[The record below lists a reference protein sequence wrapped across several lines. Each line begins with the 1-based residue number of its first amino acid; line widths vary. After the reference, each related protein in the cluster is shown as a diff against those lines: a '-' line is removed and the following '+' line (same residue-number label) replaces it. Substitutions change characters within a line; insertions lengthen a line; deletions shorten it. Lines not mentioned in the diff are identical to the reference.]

1 MSKDY
6 EIYIDRLAE
15 NSIIMKGQ
23 INDVVF
29 GLKGITDKLDTLIAL
44 KQVVIIN
51 RVFSRRSLSAF
62 SLRSCSL
69 SFRSASVRSQSCGS
83 VGYSVGI
90 TPAPVV
96 SSWLR

>member
-1 MSKDY
+1 MSRDY

-44 KQVVIIN
+44 KQVEL
-51 RVFSRRSLSAF
+51 SL
-62 SLRSCSL
+62 LQQQRL
-69 SFRSASVRSQSCGS
+69 PQQ
-83 VGYSVGI
+83 
-90 TPAPVV
+90 PKE
-96 SSWLR
+96 

>member
-1 MSKDY
+1 MGKDY

-44 KQVVIIN
+44 KQVEL
-51 RVFSRRSLSAF
+51 SL
-62 SLRSCSL
+62 LQQQRL
-69 SFRSASVRSQSCGS
+69 PQQ
-83 VGYSVGI
+83 
-90 TPAPVV
+90 PKEQ
-96 SSWLR
+96 L

>member
-44 KQVVIIN
+44 KHVEL
-51 RVFSRRSLSAF
+51 SL
-62 SLRSCSL
+62 LQQQRL
-69 SFRSASVRSQSCGS
+69 PQQ
-83 VGYSVGI
+83 
-90 TPAPVV
+90 PKEQ
-96 SSWLR
+96 L

>member
-44 KQVVIIN
+44 KQVEL
-51 RVFSRRSLSAF
+51 SL
-62 SLRSCSL
+62 LQQQRL
-69 SFRSASVRSQSCGS
+69 PQQQKEQ
-83 VGYSVGI
+83 
-90 TPAPVV
+90 
-96 SSWLR
+96 L

>member
-29 GLKGITDKLDTLIAL
+29 GLKGITYKLDTLIAL
-44 KQVVIIN
+44 KQVEL
-51 RVFSRRSLSAF
+51 SL
-62 SLRSCSL
+62 LQQQRL
-69 SFRSASVRSQSCGS
+69 PQR
-83 VGYSVGI
+83 
-90 TPAPVV
+90 
-96 SSWLR
+96 WKEK

>member
-6 EIYIDRLAE
+6 EIYIERLAE

-44 KQVVIIN
+44 KQVEL
-51 RVFSRRSLSAF
+51 SL
-62 SLRSCSL
+62 LQQQR
-69 SFRSASVRSQSCGS
+69 
-83 VGYSVGI
+83 
-90 TPAPVV
+90 APQCQKE
-96 SSWLR
+96 RP

>member
-6 EIYIDRLAE
+6 ETYIDRLAE

-44 KQVVIIN
+44 KQVEL
-51 RVFSRRSLSAF
+51 SL
-62 SLRSCSL
+62 LQQQRL
-69 SFRSASVRSQSCGS
+69 PQQ
-83 VGYSVGI
+83 
-90 TPAPVV
+90 PKEQ
-96 SSWLR
+96 L

>member
-44 KQVVIIN
+44 KQVEL
-51 RVFSRRSLSAF
+51 SL
-62 SLRSCSL
+62 LQQQRL
-69 SFRSASVRSQSCGS
+69 PQQ
-83 VGYSVGI
+83 
-90 TPAPVV
+90 PKEQP
-96 SSWLR
+96 

>member
-44 KQVVIIN
+44 KQVEL
-51 RVFSRRSLSAF
+51 SL
-62 SLRSCSL
+62 LQQQRL
-69 SFRSASVRSQSCGS
+69 PQQ
-83 VGYSVGI
+83 
-90 TPAPVV
+90 
-96 SSWLR
+96 LKEQL

>member
-1 MSKDY
+1 MRKDY

-44 KQVVIIN
+44 KQVEL
-51 RVFSRRSLSAF
+51 SL
-62 SLRSCSL
+62 LQQQRL
-69 SFRSASVRSQSCGS
+69 PQQ
-83 VGYSVGI
+83 
-90 TPAPVV
+90 PKEQ
-96 SSWLR
+96 L

>member
-6 EIYIDRLAE
+6 EIYVDRLAE

-44 KQVVIIN
+44 KQVEL
-51 RVFSRRSLSAF
+51 SL
-62 SLRSCSL
+62 LQQQRL
-69 SFRSASVRSQSCGS
+69 PQQ
-83 VGYSVGI
+83 
-90 TPAPVV
+90 PKEQ
-96 SSWLR
+96 L

>member
-15 NSIIMKGQ
+15 NSIITKGQ

-44 KQVVIIN
+44 KQVEL
-51 RVFSRRSLSAF
+51 SL
-62 SLRSCSL
+62 LQQQRL
-69 SFRSASVRSQSCGS
+69 PQQQKEQ
-83 VGYSVGI
+83 
-90 TPAPVV
+90 
-96 SSWLR
+96 L

>member
-44 KQVVIIN
+44 KQVEL
-51 RVFSRRSLSAF
+51 SL
-62 SLRSCSL
+62 LQQQR
-69 SFRSASVRSQSCGS
+69 
-83 VGYSVGI
+83 
-90 TPAPVV
+90 TPQCQKEQQ
-96 SSWLR
+96 

>member
-44 KQVVIIN
+44 KQVEL
-51 RVFSRRSLSAF
+51 SL
-62 SLRSCSL
+62 LQQQR
-69 SFRSASVRSQSCGS
+69 
-83 VGYSVGI
+83 
-90 TPAPVV
+90 APQCQKEQP
-96 SSWLR
+96 

>member
-44 KQVVIIN
+44 KQVEL
-51 RVFSRRSLSAF
+51 SL
-62 SLRSCSL
+62 LQQQRLPQQPKEQL
-69 SFRSASVRSQSCGS
+69 S
-83 VGYSVGI
+83 
-90 TPAPVV
+90 
-96 SSWLR
+96 

>member
-29 GLKGITDKLDTLIAL
+29 GLKAITDKLDTLIAL
-44 KQVVIIN
+44 KQVEL
-51 RVFSRRSLSAF
+51 SL
-62 SLRSCSL
+62 LQQQRL
-69 SFRSASVRSQSCGS
+69 PQQ
-83 VGYSVGI
+83 
-90 TPAPVV
+90 PKEQ
-96 SSWLR
+96 L

>member
-15 NSIIMKGQ
+15 NSIIMKLQ

-44 KQVVIIN
+44 KQVEL
-51 RVFSRRSLSAF
+51 SL
-62 SLRSCSL
+62 LQQQRL
-69 SFRSASVRSQSCGS
+69 PQQ
-83 VGYSVGI
+83 
-90 TPAPVV
+90 PKEQ
-96 SSWLR
+96 L

>member
-6 EIYIDRLAE
+6 DIYIDSLAE

-44 KQVVIIN
+44 KQVEL
-51 RVFSRRSLSAF
+51 SL
-62 SLRSCSL
+62 LQQQRL
-69 SFRSASVRSQSCGS
+69 PQQ
-83 VGYSVGI
+83 
-90 TPAPVV
+90 PKEQP
-96 SSWLR
+96 

>member
-44 KQVVIIN
+44 KQVEL
-51 RVFSRRSLSAF
+51 SL
-62 SLRSCSL
+62 LQQQRL
-69 SFRSASVRSQSCGS
+69 PQQQKEE
-83 VGYSVGI
+83 
-90 TPAPVV
+90 
-96 SSWLR
+96 L

>member
-44 KQVVIIN
+44 KQVEL
-51 RVFSRRSLSAF
+51 SL
-62 SLRSCSL
+62 LQQQRL
-69 SFRSASVRSQSCGS
+69 PQQLKEQS
-83 VGYSVGI
+83 
-90 TPAPVV
+90 
-96 SSWLR
+96 

>member
-44 KQVVIIN
+44 KQVKL
-51 RVFSRRSLSAF
+51 SL
-62 SLRSCSL
+62 LQQQRL
-69 SFRSASVRSQSCGS
+69 PQQ
-83 VGYSVGI
+83 
-90 TPAPVV
+90 PKEQ
-96 SSWLR
+96 L

>member
-44 KQVVIIN
+44 KQVEL
-51 RVFSRRSLSAF
+51 SL
-62 SLRSCSL
+62 LQQQRL
-69 SFRSASVRSQSCGS
+69 PQQ
-83 VGYSVGI
+83 
-90 TPAPVV
+90 PKE
-96 SSWLR
+96 

>member
-44 KQVVIIN
+44 KQVEL
-51 RVFSRRSLSAF
+51 SL
-62 SLRSCSL
+62 LQQQR
-69 SFRSASVRSQSCGS
+69 
-83 VGYSVGI
+83 
-90 TPAPVV
+90 APQCQKE
-96 SSWLR
+96 RQ

>member
-6 EIYIDRLAE
+6 EIYIDRLAD

-44 KQVVIIN
+44 KQVEL
-51 RVFSRRSLSAF
+51 SL
-62 SLRSCSL
+62 LQQQRL
-69 SFRSASVRSQSCGS
+69 PQQ
-83 VGYSVGI
+83 
-90 TPAPVV
+90 PKEQ
-96 SSWLR
+96 L

>member
-6 EIYIDRLAE
+6 EIYIERLAE

-44 KQVVIIN
+44 KQVEL
-51 RVFSRRSLSAF
+51 SL
-62 SLRSCSL
+62 LQQQR
-69 SFRSASVRSQSCGS
+69 
-83 VGYSVGI
+83 
-90 TPAPVV
+90 APQCQKK
-96 SSWLR
+96 RP

>member
-44 KQVVIIN
+44 KQVEL
-51 RVFSRRSLSAF
+51 SL
-62 SLRSCSL
+62 LQQQRLPQC
-69 SFRSASVRSQSCGS
+69 REEK
-83 VGYSVGI
+83 
-90 TPAPVV
+90 
-96 SSWLR
+96 